1 MSTKKRVGIL
11 ISVVI
16 LFVIVIVGYLTI
28 GYTYQEYKLKKE
40 ISKITKLDIRKDKFN
55 SKIVT
60 IGDYRKVEKAIKDYL
75 NEYAVN
81 LQEINNLV
89 NEEKFTKIISYDS
102 LNSDNYGDSINYVSS
117 SLDIINKD
125 IDRLIEMCSEE
136 SIRNYILQYDIDKYY
151 VDLYNDLMLSDD
163 VSNKLSL
170 SIDYLENY
178 KKYINHKLSA
188 CFEIF
193 TFLDKNKDNYSLED
207 GEIKFKSNDLVNQY
221 NGFIDKISA

>member
-188 CFEIF
+188 CFEII

-207 GEIKFKSNDLVNQY
+207 GKIKFKSNDLVNQY

>member
-188 CFEIF
+188 CFEII

>member
-89 NEEKFTKIISYDS
+89 NEEKFTKIISYES

-188 CFEIF
+188 CFEII